1 MILQVTEAILLSLA
15 FLIGMMARGTGLP
28 PLIGYLVAGFVA
40 FKFADEIGVSNSVTH
55 NIEHVAHIGILLLLF
70 TVGLKIDLKKLFK
83 LEVIGTSIL
92 HVVTSIIMF
101 VPISHYVM
109 GFDLTTAFVIAVIL
123 SFSSTVLSAKILD
136 NKGEL
141 KAFHGKV
148 VIGILIIQDVIAL
161 ATISVM
167 SGSSPSPWAALVVL
181 VVALRPVLH
190 WALSKIGHDELVIVY
205 GVALA
210 VVFGAVFSS
219 LGLSSELGALTAGV
233 LLAGHSRTSE
243 IANKLWSV
251 KELFLVGFFLSIGM
265 NGLPKYED
273 WLFAITVSI
282 LIPLQALSAF
292 FLLVFFKLKARSA
305 FLSALALANYS
316 EFGLII
322 SAAVMP
328 ELTVPLALSVAIS
341 FLVSAPLNRY
351 AHPIFGRLE
360 KHLVKFERD
369 VRHPDETPIALGNAD
384 IIIIGMG
391 MVGSSVYENLE
402 SRFSL
407 IGFDSDDDCVKE
419 KVSEGKNVIHTDAE
433 SPHFWSNIDLVNIQ
447 ACIICL
453 PSIEAKIH
461 ATRYLRNAGFKGIV
475 NAYLLHTDEAKDII
489 EAGADVTY
497 LAAEEAGKGMAV
509 HTIESIKK

>member
-1 MILQVTEAILLSLA
+1 MTEAVLLSLA
-15 FLIGMMARGTGLP
+15 FVLGMMARGTGLP

-40 FKFADEIGVSNSVTH
+40 FKFSAEIGVSSTVTN
-55 NIEHVAHIGILLLLF
+55 NIEHLAHIGILLLLF
-70 TVGLKIDLKKLFK
+70 TVGLKIDLKKLVK
-83 LEVIGTSIL
+83 MEVIGTSVL
-92 HVVTSIIMF
+92 HVVISIIMF
-101 VPISHYVM
+101 VPIAHFVM
-109 GFDLTTAFVIAVIL
+109 GFDLATAFAIAIIL

-148 VIGILIIQDVIAL
+148 VIGILIIQDIIAL
-161 ATISVM
+161 GTLSVM
-167 SGSSPSPWAALVVL
+167 SGTAPSPWAALLVL
-181 VVALRPVLH
+181 FIALRPIFH

-210 VVFGAVFSS
+210 VVCGAVFSS
-219 LGLSSELGALTAGV
+219 LGLSSELGALAAGV
-233 LLAGHSRTSE
+233 LLAGHSRTNE
-243 IANKLWSV
+243 ISNKLWSV

-265 NGLPKYED
+265 NGLPRCED
-273 WLFAITVSI
+273 WLFAITVAV

-322 SAAVMP
+322 SSAVMP

-341 FLVSAPLNRY
+341 FLISAPLNRY
-351 AHPIFGRLE
+351 AHPIFGKLE
-360 KHLVKFERD
+360 RHLVKFERN

-384 IIIIGMG
+384 VIIIGMG

-407 IGFDSDDDCVKE
+407 IGFDSDDDCIKE
-419 KVSEGKNVIHTDAE
+419 KASEGKNVIYTDAE
-433 SPHFWSNIDLVNIQ
+433 GPHFWSNIDLRNIQ
-447 ACIICL
+447 ACILCL
-453 PSIEAKIH
+453 PSIEAKVH
-461 ATRYLRNAGFKGIV
+461 ATRHLRDAGFKGII
-475 NAYLLHTDEAKDII
+475 NAYLLHADEAKDII
-489 EAGADVTY
+489 SAGADVTY
-497 LAAEEAGKGMAV
+497 LAAKEAGKGMAV
-509 HTIESIKK
+509 HTIESLKK